1 MNLYLL
7 SPCHKSWFP
16 CLETEDAWSHSAA
29 SCLSWYQDTI
39 GEEGL
44 LSLQSAMCTNNES
57 VQTSRAL
64 CDSNER
70 PIHTLCSI
78 YFSFWLRQELRESL
92 CLCGTN
98 FSKSLNLYL
107 SISHRSVLY
116 LSQVSVISFLTYF
129 YRTDA
134 FINCEWPR
142 AIWRM
147 IHNDNLI
154 NFLCRL
160 SQPDTGDDQ
169 YLIAIILNGQFPIF
183 FSKCEL
189 IFSDIFLHNSQEQNR
204 NRISKT
210 HKETRRSILGSV
222 GLTK

>member
-1 MNLYLL
+1 
-7 SPCHKSWFP
+7 
-16 CLETEDAWSHSAA
+16 
-29 SCLSWYQDTI
+29 
-39 GEEGL
+39 
-44 LSLQSAMCTNNES
+44 MCTNNES

-154 NFLCRL
+154 NFLCRV
-160 SQPDTGDDQ
+160 SQPDSQ
-169 YLIAIILNGQFPIF
+169 EMIPI
-183 FSKCEL
+183 SYCNNPEWPISN
-189 IFSDIFLHNSQEQNR
+189 IFSPNVSSFSRIYFSTTAR
-204 NRISKT
+204 NKT
-210 HKETRRSILGSV
+210 EIGFQRH
-222 GLTK
+222 TKKQDEVF